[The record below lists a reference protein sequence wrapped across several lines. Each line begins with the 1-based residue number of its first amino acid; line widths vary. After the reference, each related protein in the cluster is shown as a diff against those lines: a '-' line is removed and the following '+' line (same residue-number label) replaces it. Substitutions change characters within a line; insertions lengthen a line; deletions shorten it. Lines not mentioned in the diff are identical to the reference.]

1 MCGIFGII
9 KNDCDIDIQKNLK
22 TIKHRGPDDEGIYQ
36 NKNIVLGF
44 RRLSIIDLSVN
55 GHQPIGNEDSTI
67 WIVCNG
73 EIYNFQEIKKE
84 LLSKH
89 KFRSNTDI
97 EVLLHGYEEW
107 GIDGLLKKINGMF
120 AFCLYDSIKQV
131 SYLVRDRIG
140 KKPLY
145 YYQNEKYLAFSSE
158 TKSFFKL
165 DDFKFDLDKKA
176 LDLFMGFSYLPDN
189 NKTII
194 KDVYKV
200 APGYYLK
207 ISDGLKIE
215 KVQYW
220 NLPQTENKATF
231 DSAKNEI
238 ESLLIDSVSKR
249 LVADVSVGILL
260 SGGLDSSLITAM
272 ASKYS
277 RNKIKTI
284 SISFEN
290 SCIDEGEYARV
301 VAKHCQ
307 TDHLE
312 LNLSIKDTYDVFKKN
327 IWIYDDLS
335 TVDGGLFSEFLLAQ
349 KVRETGVKVVL
360 VGEGADEIF
369 GGYTWFQFSQFP
381 FNLLPNFAKVMG
393 YYYAIMRKMPS
404 IGLLKYSWILYQKL
418 KETPGNFFKKIQ
430 QYEIKYSLPNHYCM
444 KVDKGTS
451 AASIEARAPFMDYR
465 VVQLASQLDKRFF
478 LKNNF
483 WQPNKS
489 NEKYI
494 LREIAKKYLPTE
506 IFTRKKKG
514 GMLPTYDILNTG
526 LKIDQDLILNNI
538 FLTDFFGKKYLAEL
552 IKQEPQNKFL
562 KWQREWVL
570 WKCLVFAL
578 WFDYYEKYAKN

>member
-1 MCGIFGII
+1 
-9 KNDCDIDIQKNLK
+9 
-22 TIKHRGPDDEGIYQ
+22 
-36 NKNIVLGF
+36 V
-44 RRLSIIDLSVN
+44 
-55 GHQPIGNEDSTI
+55 
-67 WIVCNG
+67 
-73 EIYNFQEIKKE
+73 
-84 LLSKH
+84 
-89 KFRSNTDI
+89 
-97 EVLLHGYEEW
+97 
-107 GIDGLLKKINGMF
+107 DGLLQKINGMF
-120 AFCLYDSIKQV
+120 SFCLYDSIKQV

-145 YYQNEKYLAFSSE
+145 YYQNDKYLAFSSE
-158 TKSFFKL
+158 TKAFFRL

-176 LDLFMGFSYLPDN
+176 FDLFMGFSYLPDN

-215 KVQYW
+215 KIQYW

-238 ESLLIDSVSKR
+238 ESLLINSVSKR

-277 RNKIKTI
+277 KNKIKTI
-284 SISFEN
+284 NISFEN
-290 SCIDEGEYARV
+290 SCIDEREHARM

-307 TDHLE
+307 TDHCE
-312 LNLSIKDTYDVFKKN
+312 LNLNIKDTYDFFKKN

-349 KVRETGVKVVL
+349 KVKEASIKVVL

-381 FNLLPNFAKVMG
+381 FNLLSNFTKAMG
-393 YYYAIMRKMPS
+393 YYYAIMRKIPS
-404 IGLLKYSWILYQKL
+404 IGFLKYSWILYQKL

-465 VVQLASQLDKRFF
+465 VVELASQLDKRFF

-489 NEKYI
+489 NEKHI
-494 LREIAKKYLPTE
+494 LREIAKKYLPAE

-552 IKQEPQNKFL
+552 IKKNPQNKFL

-578 WFDYYEKYAKN
+578 WFDYFEKYAKN